1 MRNWQNHQATTPK
14 EVLKHAKSYPHH
26 NVGVVGKRGI
36 GRHMFLDIDAEGVV
50 ERIEQET
57 GEKMPKT
64 YVVYRISSE
73 SALEIIETGLEK
85 EGFSIRPTEGQR
97 QTLRRAKGTRLR
109 GRWPVLEQGRGLNQ
123 PGRPPTFLFHFLS
136 SHITDEQTDNAMS
149 RSFVSPRRYRLS
161 YLC

>member
-1 MRNWQNHQATTPK
+1 MRNWQNHQATTPE
-14 EVLKHAKSYPHH
+14 EVLKHAKYYPHH

-85 EGFSIRPTEGQR
+85 EGFPFDQR
-97 QTLRRAKGTRLR
+97 KDKDKLSGARKAVGFEVDGPYWNRAG
-109 GRWPVLEQGRGLNQ
+109 G
-123 PGRPPTFLFHFLS
+123 
-136 SHITDEQTDNAMS
+136 
-149 RSFVSPRRYRLS
+149 
-161 YLC
+161 